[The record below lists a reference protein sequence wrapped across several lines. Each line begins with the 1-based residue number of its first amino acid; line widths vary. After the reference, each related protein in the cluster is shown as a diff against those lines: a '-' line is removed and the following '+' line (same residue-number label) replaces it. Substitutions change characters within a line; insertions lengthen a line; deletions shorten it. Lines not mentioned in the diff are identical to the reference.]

1 MDVDR
6 AFITRL
12 AYGLDQPVFAQPHE
26 QIEGLR
32 LVELRELL
40 INARGEDIPV
50 RAAGTPGSA
59 RVAASRLRAV
69 LGSKFIVTTDEAGM
83 VFARVRAAGEP
94 ARTKHLLRFD
104 KARWMTADEA
114 ATSLGMSKLWLRQ
127 LSNRGEVTRKHFG
140 RRVLYRRPDVERLRA
155 RRAAEKQS
163 TS

>member
-32 LVELRELL
+32 LLELRELL
-40 INARGEDIPV
+40 INARGDDLPV
-50 RAAGTPGSA
+50 RAAGTKAAGH
-59 RVAASRLRAV
+59 VAASRLRAV
-69 LGSKFIVTTDEAGM
+69 LGSRFIVTVDDTGI

-94 ARTKHLLRFD
+94 ARDKRALRFD

-114 ATSLGMSKLWLRQ
+114 ATVLGMSKLWLRQ
-127 LSNRGEVTRKHFG
+127 LSNRGEVSRKHFG